1 MNMSV
6 KFVAF
11 FLLLLLSSSMKANS
25 ICFISDSSYSSS
37 ESSDEHVSM
46 LPSNSSIDNSILYAV
61 LALNPSVKSI
71 SLSIGFRLRKISD
84 SSNAM
89 IKSIIKYLSNMD
101 TSSVLGRRRALY
113 SNNFLSCMMTCDSYI
128 LALQRIQI

>member
-1 MNMSV
+1 MSV
-6 KFVAF
+6 KFVVF
-11 FLLLLLSSSMKANS
+11 FLLLLLSSSMKANT
-25 ICFISDSSYSSS
+25 ICFISDSSSSS
-37 ESSDEHVSM
+37 ESSEEHVSV

-61 LALNPSVKSI
+61 LALNPTVKSF

-89 IKSIIKYLSNMD
+89 IKSIIKQLSNMD
-101 TSSVLGRRRALY
+101 TSSVLGRRTSLY
-113 SNNFLSCMMTCDSYI
+113 SKNFLSCMMTCDSYI